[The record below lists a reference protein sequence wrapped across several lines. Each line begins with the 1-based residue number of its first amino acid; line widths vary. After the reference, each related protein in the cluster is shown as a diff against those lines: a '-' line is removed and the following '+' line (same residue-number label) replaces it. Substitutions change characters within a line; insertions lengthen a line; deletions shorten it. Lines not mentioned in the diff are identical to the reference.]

1 MTISTSSTT
10 LPELPLT
17 CLSTAEFQTTSNAFK
32 GKNTVIDFWTTKCTR
47 CPSALDNL
55 NSLAKRPEYS
65 NVKFT
70 SIVLDECDGA
80 RNIIEQNDKP
90 RWNNINHFYMDREY
104 KETAKSVLGFHQV
117 PFYVVLNEN
126 GEIVQKG
133 SKKDI
138 DFEAIPGIIRPPKEE
153 EEEEEERKEE
163 IFEKEST
170 QSVEAVTVQMERVF
184 CLDDLD
190 F

>member
-1 MTISTSSTT
+1 MTISTTSTT

-17 CLSTAEFQTTSNAFK
+17 CLNTAEFQSTSEAFK

-47 CPSALDNL
+47 CPAALDNL
-55 NSLAKRPEYS
+55 DSLAQKPEYS

-80 RNIIEQNDKP
+80 RNIIEQNDEP
-90 RWNNINHFYMDREY
+90 RWKNLDHFYMDKNF
-104 KETAKSVLGFHQV
+104 KETAKSSLGFNQV
-117 PFYVVLNEN
+117 PFYVVLNDR

-138 DFEAIPGIIRPPKEE
+138 DFEAIPGIVRPNKKEPE
-153 EEEEEERKEE
+153 EKLDIADATKNIVEE
-163 IFEKEST
+163 
-170 QSVEAVTVQMERVF
+170 VTIKMDRVF
-184 CLDDLD
+184 CMDDLD